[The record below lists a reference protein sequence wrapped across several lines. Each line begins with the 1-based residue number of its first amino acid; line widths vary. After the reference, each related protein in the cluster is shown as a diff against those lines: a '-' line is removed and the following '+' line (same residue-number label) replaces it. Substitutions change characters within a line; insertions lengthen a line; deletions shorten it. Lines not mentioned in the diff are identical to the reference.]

1 MTYAASASQPTRA
14 HVRDRNGR
22 VVAAGVITAGA
33 SLEPVLSS
41 VDRLERSVRQI
52 SGRAIENHAA
62 GRHAD
67 DAIGKAFRELDVVHI
82 DDDRNV
88 SIAGDVGEQLH
99 DFDRGLRVE
108 RGGWLVGEQHR
119 GLLHHRARDADAPA
133 LGSTRRLMQRINVL
147 LPVPDGPMIAVMPR
161 AAMSR
166 LMSFKTGLPGTY
178 DLVRCLIES
187 MEGARSF
194 QSGRHSRLRGDDAAV
209 SDRHDGARLALGQ
222 PRHFFLAASAA
233 SLAVSF
239 SYEAL
244 SKLPPEPFATSRTT
258 AQAVL

>member
-22 VVAAGVITAGA
+22 AVAAGVITAGA

-119 GLLHHRARDADAPA
+119 GLLHHRARDADALA
-133 LGSTRRLMQRINVL
+133 LATGERVGAAPREAREADDAKQLEGTRNVL
-147 LPVPDGPMIAVMPR
+147 RRKLAPPRSPRRHVTQTARQDVFHHRQALDQVVLLEHHADAPSRPAQRPAREPDQI
-161 AAMSR
+161 
-166 LMSFKTGLPGTY
+166 
-178 DLVRCLIES
+178 
-187 MEGARSF
+187 
-194 QSGRHSRLRGDDAAV
+194 
-209 SDRHDGARLALGQ
+209 
-222 PRHFFLAASAA
+222 
-233 SLAVSF
+233 LAVSF

-244 SKLPPEPFATSRTT
+244 SKLPPEPLATSRTT
-258 AQAVL
+258 AQVVL